1 VKEVTVL
8 PAEGM
13 VPAAGMLA
21 ADLPADR
28 PMRAD
33 ARRNRGRLIAA
44 AREAF
49 TAHGAEAPLDD
60 VAKRAGVGPGT
71 LYRHFPTREALLA
84 AVYLDDIEALSVQ
97 ANRLIESGLPP
108 DEALAAWLLLQLD
121 YVKIK
126 RGLGAAVKAMLGV
139 NAPTMTYCRDV
150 MRGALNRLM
159 EPAKAAGTIRPDVE
173 PADVLRLTHGVA
185 MACESAPDDGVR
197 LMGYVID
204 GLRPQ
209 SR

>member
-1 VKEVTVL
+1 VKEVTVV

-13 VPAAGMLA
+13 VPAAV
-21 ADLPADR
+21 LPADR

-49 TAHGAEAPLDD
+49 TEHGAEAPLDD

-84 AVYLDDIEALSVQ
+84 AVYLDDIEALAVQ

-139 NAPTMTYCRDV
+139 DAPTMTYCRDV

-185 MACESAPDDGVR
+185 MACESAPDDSVR

>member
-1 VKEVTVL
+1 
-8 PAEGM
+8 
-13 VPAAGMLA
+13 
-21 ADLPADR
+21 
-28 PMRAD
+28 
-33 ARRNRGRLIAA
+33 
-44 AREAF
+44 
-49 TAHGAEAPLDD
+49 
-60 VAKRAGVGPGT
+60 
-71 LYRHFPTREALLA
+71 
-84 AVYLDDIEALSVQ
+84 
-97 ANRLIESGLPP
+97 
-108 DEALAAWLLLQLD
+108 
-121 YVKIK
+121 
-126 RGLGAAVKAMLGV
+126 LGV
-139 NAPTMTYCRDV
+139 DAPTMTYCRDV